1 MSFFS
6 RMRKIEILFWFFVVA
21 FDTVG
26 AADRHCKESCLFF
39 NKTNPNVNLAYR
51 WLSVIRLIEW
61 SAFHENHSDA
71 FCDAI

>member
-6 RMRKIEILFWFFVVA
+6 RMRKVEILFWVFVVA

-39 NKTNPNVNLAYR
+39 TRQTRMLTSPTDG
-51 WLSVIRLIEW
+51 
-61 SAFHENHSDA
+61 FP
-71 FCDAI
+71 